1 MQYEEVVRCC
11 LDYLN
16 RHLTAPSSKPVVDSR
31 SQAKLHI
38 IFACGGNGARWDR
51 FLGLPKQKVDTG
63 DGVPLI
69 QRTINQFSSRF
80 PGVSLSILLRKS
92 DKNDFCDI
100 QNIGRIYTTQGPDT
114 PVCIEI
120 LETIRRSPM
129 LYSDILWVYG
139 DVFFS
144 ELAVFTIMDTLLSNP
159 QEIKYFGRKQIN
171 PKYGNTG
178 GEIFAV
184 FAPLRFKTF
193 RLALQRLSYP
203 PQSEIYLPECC
214 STSPTETIPHYKS
227 VV

>member
-1 MQYEEVVRCC
+1 MSEKERKIVAKKPVNIHSKASTSYPHGFKKEGSPLKFNEAKSNKISWSDCRRIAVEHASLMQYEEVVRCC

-80 PGVSLSILLRKS
+80 PGVLLSILLRKS
-92 DKNDFCDI
+92 DENDFCDI

-114 PVCIEI
+114 PEGIEI
-120 LETIRRSPM
+120 LETIRRS
-129 LYSDILWVYG
+129 
-139 DVFFS
+139 
-144 ELAVFTIMDTLLSNP
+144 LLP
-159 QEIKYFGRKQIN
+159 LCQLGQQIVQ
-171 PKYGNTG
+171 TR
-178 GEIFAV
+178 
-184 FAPLRFKTF
+184 L
-193 RLALQRLSYP
+193 RLALVSL
-203 PQSEIYLPECC
+203 
-214 STSPTETIPHYKS
+214 
-227 VV
+227 